1 LITTVR
7 AQTERVSFGDGGWK
21 ERKWGTIAMRPS
33 ALMVGCFSQVT
44 LNVMLLSAFTV

>member
-1 LITTVR
+1 
-7 AQTERVSFGDGGWK
+7 VSFGDGGWE

-33 ALMVGCFSQVT
+33 ALMVGRFSQVT